1 MSVQTTLTFK
11 ELKQQPLEDIF
22 ESVLRYQQILT
33 VQLTNGLE
41 VLIQPKPKLKPLP
54 TLDGYVPN
62 GWKEAIYDESE

>member
-41 VLIQPKPKLKPLP
+41 VLIQPKLKPLP
-54 TLDGYVPN
+54 TLDGYVSK
-62 GWKEAIYDESE
+62 GWKEAIYMV